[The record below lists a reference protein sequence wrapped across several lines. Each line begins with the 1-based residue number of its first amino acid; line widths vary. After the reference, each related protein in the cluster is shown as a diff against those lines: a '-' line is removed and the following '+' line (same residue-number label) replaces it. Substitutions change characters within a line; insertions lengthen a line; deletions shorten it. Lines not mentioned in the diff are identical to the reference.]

1 MPILLMY
8 AAMWG
13 AIFGMF
19 SQQTERN
26 AEDA

>member
-19 SQQTERN
+19 SQRIERN